1 MLKEFGTKNSIG
13 MGIALALFL
22 FAAPLLRAQQYHGL
36 PQVTMQS
43 PVVQDDPNATMATP
57 EGRRIIEKRIK
68 ALNEMRQKALVSDT
82 DKLLKLAQEL
92 NANTETNGRQMS
104 ATDRIK
110 KLAQIEKLAKRVRER
125 MSFANWATPNA
136 ITTRYSVTNW

>member
-1 MLKEFGTKNSIG
+1 MLKDFGKRKWMR
-13 MGIALALFL
+13 MGIALALIL
-22 FAAPLLRAQQYHGL
+22 PATPLLKAQQYHGL
-36 PQVTMQS
+36 PQVNMQS
-43 PVVQDDPNATMATP
+43 PVVQNDPNATMATP
-57 EGRRIIEKRIK
+57 EGRRLIAKRVK

-92 NANTETNGRQMS
+92 NANTAPDGQPLS
-104 ATDRIK
+104 ATDRMK

-136 ITTRYSVTNW
+136 VTTRYSVTNW